1 MDIAILQWIQTWSSP
16 FLNQFFAIYTR
27 LGDHAELWI
36 GIALVLMLN
45 KKTRKIGYFALFALL
60 LELILVSGIL
70 KPIVMRVRP
79 FEVANFDIL
88 IPVPRGSSFPSGH
101 GASAFAMAG
110 TFFFFIKG
118 KQRWIFLGLAALM
131 AFSRLYVFVHYPSDV
146 LVGSLIGF
154 GIAYILYRNE
164 AKISE
169 YTARTLQSL
178 KK

>member
-1 MDIAILQWIQTWSSP
+1 MDMAILQWIQTWATP

-36 GIALVLMLN
+36 AIALVLMIN
-45 KKTRKIGYFALFALL
+45 KKTRKIGYFALLALL

-101 GASAFAMAG
+101 AASAFAMAG
-110 TFFFFIKG
+110 TFFLFIKD
-118 KQRWIFLGLAALM
+118 KKRWIFLGLAALM

-146 LVGSLIGF
+146 LVGSLLGF
-154 GIAYILYRNE
+154 GIAYGLYRNQT
-164 AKISE
+164 KISE
-169 YTARTLQSL
+169 YAARTLQSL